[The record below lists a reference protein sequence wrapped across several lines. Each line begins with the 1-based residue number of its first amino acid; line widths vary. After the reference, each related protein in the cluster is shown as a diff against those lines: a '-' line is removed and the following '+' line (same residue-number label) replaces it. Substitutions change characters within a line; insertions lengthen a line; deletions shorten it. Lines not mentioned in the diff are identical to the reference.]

1 MQSFTNDKRL
11 RKIIEDHSS
20 ISIILNSNINIYT
33 YGINQNYQYLF
44 FNKAYKELIEEKYG
58 KKIIIGMNVMDGMK
72 NLLDWDD
79 IKICLDVALLGD
91 SKKVIE
97 EIGYEQKSYYE
108 TNYEPLFN
116 ENQDIIGAIVNTR
129 DVTEIIELKNQI
141 IYMKNHDYLTGLYN
155 RRYLE
160 KVYLGSNFEKY
171 PLGLIMIDINGL
183 KIINDTYGHLYGDS
197 IIVMISEK
205 LKKIL
210 HNNDIVAR
218 IGSDEFAILMIN
230 QDVMSMLEMKE
241 SILNILDNIQ
251 VEKIKVSVSVGFEIA
266 TSINQ
271 SMDEVLK
278 LAENHLLR
286 HKITVGMS
294 VRNRTIRALM
304 NTLTDKY
311 LEEKLHSQRV
321 GHFCKMI
328 GLKLGLNKEDLDV
341 LELAGLYHD
350 IGKISIPDA
359 IINKP
364 GRLTKDEYEIIKTHT
379 SIGYQILK
387 AADEY
392 SGLAEYALYHH
403 ERWDGQGYPRG
414 LKGNEIP
421 LFARIINVADS
432 FEAMTADRPY
442 RKGMSI
448 ENALTEIN
456 RCIET
461 QFDPNLAE
469 IFINMIKLEQ
479 LNQLD
484 NIVDFGE

>member
-218 IGSDEFAILMIN
+218 IGGDEFAILMIN